1 MPEMLGMALLVDMLS
16 KNRRNRHEFEEL
28 RDNSR
33 TPRRRL
39 AAAMGRWR
47 LRWVR

>member
-16 KNRRNRHEFEEL
+16 RSRRNRHEFEEL

-33 TPRRRL
+33 TPRGRFAATMSRL
-39 AAAMGRWR
+39 R